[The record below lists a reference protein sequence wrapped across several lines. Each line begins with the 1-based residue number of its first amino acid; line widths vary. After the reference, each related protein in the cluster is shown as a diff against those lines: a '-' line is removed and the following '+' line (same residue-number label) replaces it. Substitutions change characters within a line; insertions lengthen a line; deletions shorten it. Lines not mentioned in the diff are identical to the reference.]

1 MLIPRNRKLLWPI
14 CYNVNISGAFTLVL
28 NQELDIINYKRVN
41 NPKTQIDVH
50 NIMGTLDLIDNYR
63 ENNSTLRK
71 CT

>member
-1 MLIPRNRKLLWPI
+1 M
-14 CYNVNISGAFTLVL
+14 NISGAFTLVL

-63 ENNSTLRK
+63 GNNSTLRK